1 MKKCV
6 STCAIFYVILI
17 THLFVYG
24 YTLVNS
30 QDLKNLDY
38 MLSDEQRVI
47 YDKIKKER
55 LHHFYMGLGCGA
67 LLGLFVILS
76 NVGFNSKYCLSGILL
91 ILTTV
96 IVYYLLPKTDYMIRH
111 LETEEKRMAWL
122 NVSRNFHKKKMVGFI
137 LAIVLYFCI
146 PLMF

>member
-1 MKKCV
+1 
-6 STCAIFYVILI
+6 
-17 THLFVYG
+17 
-24 YTLVNS
+24 
-30 QDLKNLDY
+30 
-38 MLSDEQRVI
+38 
-47 YDKIKKER
+47 
-55 LHHFYMGLGCGA
+55 MGLGCGA

>member
-38 MLSDEQRVI
+38 MLSDEQRAI

-67 LLGLFVILS
+67 LLGLFIILS
-76 NVGFNSKYCLSGILL
+76 NAGFNSKYCLSGIIL

-96 IVYYLLPKTDYMIRH
+96 IVYYVLPKTDYMIRH
-111 LETEEKRMAWL
+111 LETEEKRLAWL
-122 NVSRNFHKKKMVGFI
+122 TVSRNFHKKKMVGFI

>member
-38 MLSDEQRVI
+38 MLSDEQRAI

-96 IVYYLLPKTDYMIRH
+96 IVYY
-111 LETEEKRMAWL
+111 
-122 NVSRNFHKKKMVGFI
+122 VF
-137 LAIVLYFCI
+137 
-146 PLMF
+146 

>member
-38 MLSDEQRVI
+38 MLSDEQRAI

-96 IVYYLLPKTDYMIRH
+96 IVYYVLPKTDYMIRH